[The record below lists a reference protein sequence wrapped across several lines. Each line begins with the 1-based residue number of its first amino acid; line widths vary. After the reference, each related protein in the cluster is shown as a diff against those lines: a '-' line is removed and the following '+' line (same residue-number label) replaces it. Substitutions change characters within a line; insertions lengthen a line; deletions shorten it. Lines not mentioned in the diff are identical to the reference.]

1 MKYSKQAKLEFL
13 SKQSMPQPYDLSNMN
28 DEEKEAYIAHQ
39 NVSHFSEGKHHNK
52 VIDGMAVDI
61 GTNFDWS
68 ESLYKEQR
76 NVTIDGTSW
85 VDTIQQQHN
94 KAIKD
99 QANAVENLIIPTQ
112 SNGNVYDIETNFDWS
127 ESLYKE

>member
-1 MKYSKQAKLEFL
+1 MTK
-13 SKQSMPQPYDLSNMN
+13 
-28 DEEKEAYIAHQ
+28 KEAYIAHQ

-52 VIDGMAVDI
+52 VIDGMTVDI

-85 VDTIQQQHN
+85 VNTIQQQHN

-112 SNGNVYDIETNFDWS
+112 SNGNAYDIEILSDEQKILSTMLWIQ
-127 ESLYKE
+127 